1 MMRTLSLLP
10 SISGI
15 IIVKLAVPLMV
26 AGVYIFLMSGGGVVA
41 TKYNLIGALIPV
53 GERGR
58 RFSFAKT

>member
-1 MMRTLSLLP
+1 M
-10 SISGI
+10 
-15 IIVKLAVPLMV
+15 KLAVPLMV
-26 AGVYIFLMSGGGVVA
+26 AGVYIFLMSGCGVVA